1 MTKHDISSDSVLVWL
16 SFRASGCQQGD
27 DDLMEAGVGFT
38 CEDSAAG
45 DLVILRV
52 YQRLIHSV
60 PLQLWR
66 FCSYKISGVE
76 ENQENETTKRD
87 SPHGILRGDLS
98 GLDRSSRHID
108 EEQLFSCNLIRWERT
123 SWNWKAESICC
134 CRKRKEGGRE
144 GGEIK
149 KNGEMLRSEESWLFV
164 KDSDRK
170 RPRQAK
176 LIDGCWQVPDVG
188 FYNIVSLSH

>member
-1 MTKHDISSDSVLVWL
+1 MTWWKLVSVSPVRTRLGSQRPRNTESLPATNSQRSS
-16 SFRASGCQQGD
+16 
-27 DDLMEAGVGFT
+27 
-38 CEDSAAG
+38 SA
-45 DLVILRV
+45 LTFLLLQNLRCGGK
-52 YQRLIHSV
+52 
-60 PLQLWR
+60 PG
-66 FCSYKISGVE
+66 K
-76 ENQENETTKRD
+76 NETTKRD
-87 SPHGILRGDLS
+87 SPHGILCGDLS

-134 CRKRKEGGRE
+134 CRRRKEGGRE

-149 KNGEMLRSEESWLFV
+149 KNGEMPRSEESWLFV